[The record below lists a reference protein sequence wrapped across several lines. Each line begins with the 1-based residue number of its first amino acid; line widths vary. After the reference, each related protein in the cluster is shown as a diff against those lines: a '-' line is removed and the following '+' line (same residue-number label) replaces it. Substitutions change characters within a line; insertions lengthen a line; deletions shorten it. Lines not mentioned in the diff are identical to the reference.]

1 MECLPAPRTWPTDR
15 KPPWL
20 RAKIPSGA
28 QYQVVRELVA
38 EKRLHTVC
46 ESAHCPNL
54 GECWSRGTATLMIL
68 GEICTRSCRFCA
80 VQTGRPEELDWDEP
94 RRAAEAV
101 AAMGLRHA
109 VLTSVARDELPDGG
123 SAVWAATIQAVRER
137 NPSTRIEVLIPD
149 FRGKKEDLL
158 RVLAAAP
165 DILNHN
171 IETVPRLQR
180 MVRPQARY
188 ERSVEL
194 LRTAKQ
200 EGFATKTGLMLGIG
214 EREEEIASTLRDLAA
229 VGVDILTL
237 GQYLRPSVHHLPI
250 DRWVTPEEFASWKEF
265 ALALGFRFVESGPLV
280 RSSYHAEEQVMGKP
294 QTFRSFRRSAP
305 SLR

>member
-1 MECLPAPRTWPTDR
+1 MKCLPTPQAWPTDR

-28 QYQVVRELVA
+28 RYEAVRKLVA
-38 EKRLHTVC
+38 DKRLHTVC

-80 VQTGRPEELDWDEP
+80 VQTGRPKELDWDEP

-101 AAMGLRHA
+101 AAMGLHHA

-123 SAVWAATIQAVRER
+123 SAVWAATIRAVRER

-149 FRGKKEDLL
+149 FRGKDEDLL

-165 DILNHN
+165 DIVNHN

-180 MVRPQARY
+180 LIRPQARY

-194 LRTAKQ
+194 LRRAKQ
-200 EGFATKTGLMLGIG
+200 EGFPTKTGLMLGIG

-229 VGVDILTL
+229 IGVDILTL

-250 DRWVTPEEFASWKEF
+250 DRWVTPEEFTSWREF
-265 ALALGFRFVESGPLV
+265 ALGLGFRFVESGPLV
-280 RSSYHAEEQVMGKP
+280 RSSYHAEEQ
-294 QTFRSFRRSAP
+294 
-305 SLR
+305 LL

>member
-28 QYQVVRELVA
+28 QYEAVRELVA